1 MGAEVD
7 YQEADLK
14 GVGSIAVTN
23 GITASSFTGNSLIGN
38 NVTSNGV
45 IHNAKGADVASANDL
60 TLGSDGNT
68 FIITGNTQ
76 INAITT
82 AQWSAGDKICLIF
95 SGTPTVK
102 HNTAGGVGTAV
113 ILLAGSVDLVAA
125 ANTIL
130 SLVYDGTQFQETSR
144 KVA

>member
-14 GVGSIAVTN
+14 GVGSITVTN

-68 FIITGNTQ
+68 FTITGNTQ

-82 AQWSAGDKICLIF
+82 AQWNPGDSICLIF
-95 SGTPTVK
+95 SGAPTVK

-130 SLVYDGTQFQETSR
+130 CLVYDGTQFQEKSR